1 MCGCGH
7 KVCTCGHGHSRVVAK
22 FLMLAL
28 LFIALSPGILLT
40 IPAAGGKGMIM
51 SGQTSIVAAA
61 VHAVIFVSIVMIC
74 RKMYHMY
81 KEHLREKRLAEIRR
95 EMEEHIQSEALEAI
109 MYTQWQQNL
118 ALGDMRKN
126 CKATCS
132 ARATAIVIDNDN
144 HNHNHTAPPPGAPPA
159 SAPAAPSHVLPPPPS
174 KHVEPGQQA
183 QVVQQSNDWFN
194 DASNHGPL
202 APPSKVPS
210 PSAMLGA
217 PVGSI
222 SSNMGIG
229 APARG

>member
-7 KVCTCGHGHSRVVAK
+7 KVCTCGHGHARVIGK

-28 LFIALSPGILLT
+28 LFVALSPGILLT

-51 SGQTSIVAAA
+51 SGQTSIIAAA

-81 KEHLREKRLAEIRR
+81 KEHLNQKRIAEIRR

-118 ALGDMRKN
+118 ALGDLRKN

-144 HNHNHTAPPPGAPPA
+144 NAPASA
-159 SAPAAPSHVLPPPPS
+159 SSSAPAAKAPSNALPPPPV

-183 QVVQQSNDWFN
+183 PVVQQSNDWFN
-194 DASNHGPL
+194 DSSNHGPL
-202 APPSKVPS
+202 TPASKVPS

-217 PVGSI
+217 PVGGI

>member
-7 KVCTCGHGHSRVVAK
+7 KVCTCGHGHARVIGK

-28 LFIALSPGILLT
+28 LFVALSPGILLT

-51 SGQTSIVAAA
+51 SGQTSIIAAA
-61 VHAVIFVSIVMIC
+61 VHAVIFVSIVMLC

-81 KEHLREKRLAEIRR
+81 KEHLNQKRIAEIRR

-109 MYTQWQQNL
+109 MYTQWQQNQ
-118 ALGDMRKN
+118 ALGDLRKN

-144 HNHNHTAPPPGAPPA
+144 HDHRPA
-159 SAPAAPSHVLPPPPS
+159 SASGAAAPSVNAPV
-174 KHVEPGQQA
+174 KHVEPGQRA
-183 QVVQQSNDWFN
+183 PVVQQSNDWYN
-194 DASNHGPL
+194 DSSNHGPL
-202 APPSKVPS
+202 SPASKVPS

-217 PVGSI
+217 PVGGI
-222 SSNMGIG
+222 SSNMGVG

>member
-7 KVCTCGHGHSRVVAK
+7 KVCTCGHGHARVIGK

-28 LFIALSPGILLT
+28 LFVALSPGILLT

-51 SGQTSIVAAA
+51 SGQTSIIAAA

-81 KEHLREKRLAEIRR
+81 KEHLNQKRIAEIRR

-109 MYTQWQQNL
+109 MYTQWQQTQ
-118 ALGDMRKN
+118 ALGDLRKN

-144 HNHNHTAPPPGAPPA
+144 HDHQHRAPA
-159 SAPAAPSHVLPPPPS
+159 SAPASASAPAPSVNAPV

-183 QVVQQSNDWFN
+183 PVIQQSNDWYN
-194 DASNHGPL
+194 DSSNHGNLSP
-202 APPSKVPS
+202 ASKVPS

-217 PVGSI
+217 PVGGI
-222 SSNMGIG
+222 SSNMGVG